1 MKEQLVT
8 KTLGLF
14 GVGAVLMLAIAVAPA
29 PVLAGD
35 VNSQLFPGPD
45 VNEISD
51 NSAETLLNCT
61 AGAACSVAG
70 GVPGGSGGTTVD
82 VGDKLVGIFSINTVE
97 NFTSGGPTH
106 SLGLNSGNSEL
117 TGVFSIQVTGKVTNG
132 TGGCT
137 SAFCFTFGPSS
148 SFATDVQTVCGGG
161 CTLPSGITGTPGG
174 TMLAMFDDPTTPG
187 DYSRTNPGGR
197 GGNLGTAYNGSLY
210 AYFGFAGAA
219 NEFWQATASSD
230 DISVIRNIA
239 PPTPGGAFN
248 MGLTR
253 LAGGIMIPLD
263 LVSCLFGSVNLCGS
277 GGLIGVGDTDTD
289 WHSFDN
295 VDATIRPLIPEPSS
309 VLLLGTG
316 VAGLGLW
323 RLRRNR
329 SAKNA

>member
-1 MKEQLVT
+1 MKEKLVT
-8 KTLGLF
+8 NGFGLV
-14 GVGAVLMLAIAVAPA
+14 GVIALAVMSMAVVPT

-35 VNSQLFPGPD
+35 VNSQLFPNA
-45 VNEISD
+45 VNQLSD
-51 NSAETLLNCT
+51 NSAEALLNCT
-61 AGAACSVAG
+61 AGADCSVAG

-97 NFTSGGPTH
+97 DLTSGGGTH
-106 SLGLNSGNSEL
+106 ALGLNSGNSEL
-117 TGVFSIQVTGKVTNG
+117 TGVFSIQVTGKVPNG
-132 TGGCT
+132 VGGCT
-137 SAFCFTFGPSS
+137 STFCFTFGPSS
-148 SFATDVQTVCGGG
+148 TFSTDVQTACGGA
-161 CTLPSGITGTPGG
+161 CTLPSGITGTPSGA
-174 TMLAMFDDPTTPG
+174 MIVMFDDPISPG

-197 GGNLGTAYNGSLY
+197 SGNLATAYGGSLY

-219 NEFWQATASSD
+219 NEFWQAGASTD
-230 DISVIRNIA
+230 DISVLRNIA

-248 MGLTR
+248 MGLSR

-263 LVSCLFGSVNLCGS
+263 VVDCLFGSVNLCGQ
-277 GGLIGVGDTDTD
+277 GGLVGVGGADTD

-329 SAKNA
+329 SVQNA